1 MYSIGKGFYMELNRT
16 DVITVGKKR
25 YLIVE
30 TLNYGGIVYHLVNKL
45 VENDEP
51 SKEYIVITVNNDSI
65 IEVNEKNI
73 LDKVL
78 PIFSQKV
85 QAIIENFNK

>member
-1 MYSIGKGFYMELNRT
+1 MELNRT

-30 TLNYGGIVYHLVNKL
+30 TLNYGGIVYYLVNKL